1 MLTCSSVLKFFHLRL
16 GWLKFVLWKILQ
28 KKLVGTIFPECLHVQ
43 NCLLLLKWMIGW
55 NIHFPSGRI
64 FQMLLC
70 SLILN
75 IMEKSEANLIFS
87 FINVFIPPLRPPL
100 PQWLLKDFLCF
111 KIIFHLQSLENL
123 LWPFWV
129 KICGTQRA
137 ISICKFKSSFIPVKF
152 SWNISLRV
160 CSLPLFTLS
169 YFQVLLFC
177 ELHCLLLLSYL

>member
-1 MLTCSSVLKFFHLRL
+1 MQFCAEVFPSTSWVTEICPLKDSSEKTRGNNISWVFACS
-16 GWLKFVLWKILQ
+16 
-28 KKLVGTIFPECLHVQ
+28 KLSIA
-43 NCLLLLKWMIGW
+43 LKWMIGW

-129 KICGTQRA
+129 KICGTQHA